1 MDAAEAARKGEDW
14 KTAKALLT
22 SIRQMMQKKLDA
34 GSIDADPYI
43 IQQLALATYEADNS
57 VEALKKEAHDILSAL
72 GPEASNDP
80 QTLGLW
86 GAKQTA
92 LGQDE

>member
-22 SIRQMMQKKLDA
+22 SIRQMMQKKLEA
-34 GSIDADPYI
+34 GSINADPYI

-57 VEALKKEAHDILSAL
+57 VEALKRRTTFSARLDRRLPTTPNSRPVGRDI
-72 GPEASNDP
+72 
-80 QTLGLW
+80 
-86 GAKQTA
+86 QTA